1 MTSSKKNRAALHTQS
16 ATDADDA
23 LPLLGGKIPPPAKTV
38 RRSQE
43 ERSRDAKERLLA
55 ATIDVL
61 RRHGYNGLTTKE
73 VAKTAGLSNG
83 ALVHHYATK
92 AELVIAATAAVYDE
106 CIVRG
111 QRLAR
116 TPQAVKKP
124 IESFISDQLSVY
136 FDWPFVTALE
146 VIMVS
151 RTDPELMERI
161 FPVMDHYRKTTN
173 ALWLEVFKKAGHP
186 PRQAKTILN
195 LSLNMTRGMAVN
207 RMWAKDTTYYEDCL
221 NDWIK
226 IVNEKFPPS
235 KLGDLATRKPTSS
248 KTPSAKPS

>member
-1 MTSSKKNRAALHTQS
+1 MTSLKKDTVAHKAKL
-16 ATDADDA
+16 APEADDA
-23 LPLLGGKIPPPAKTV
+23 LPLLDGKVPSPVKTL
-38 RRSQE
+38 RRTQE
-43 ERSRDAKERLLA
+43 DRSRDAKERLLA

-106 CIVRG
+106 CIIRG

-146 VIMVS
+146 IIMVS
-151 RTDPELMERI
+151 RTDPDLMAHI

-173 ALWLEVFKKAGHP
+173 ALWLEVFKKAGHSAK
-186 PRQAKTILN
+186 QAKTILN

-207 RMWAKDTTYYEDCL
+207 RMWAKDETYYDDCL
-221 NDWIK
+221 KDWIK
-226 IVNEKFPPS
+226 IVNEKFPV
-235 KLGDLATRKPTSS
+235 DKPARQAG
-248 KTPSAKPS
+248 KNAALNKDRAHP

>member
-1 MTSSKKNRAALHTQS
+1 MTSSKKDSVAHNAKPEAQ
-16 ATDADDA
+16 TDDV
-23 LPLLGGKIPPPAKTV
+23 LPLLDGKVPSPVKAL

-43 ERSRDAKERLLA
+43 DRSRDAKERLLA

-61 RRHGYNGLTTKE
+61 RRRGYNGLTTKE
-73 VAKTAGLSNG
+73 VATTAGLSNG

-106 CIVRG
+106 CIIRG

-116 TPQAVKKP
+116 TPQAVNKP

-146 VIMVS
+146 VIVIS

-173 ALWLEVFKKAGHP
+173 ALWLEV
-186 PRQAKTILN
+186 
-195 LSLNMTRGMAVN
+195 
-207 RMWAKDTTYYEDCL
+207 
-221 NDWIK
+221 
-226 IVNEKFPPS
+226 
-235 KLGDLATRKPTSS
+235 
-248 KTPSAKPS
+248 